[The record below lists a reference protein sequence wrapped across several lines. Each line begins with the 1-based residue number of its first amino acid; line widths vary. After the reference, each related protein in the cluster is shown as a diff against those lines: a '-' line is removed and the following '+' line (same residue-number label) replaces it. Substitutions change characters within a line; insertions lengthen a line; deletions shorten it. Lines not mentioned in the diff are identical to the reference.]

1 MIRGGQRMMH
11 NIRTVQSL
19 ARSARHLDRLNGGVE
34 HVVALMRA
42 GASLHCTHRPKSA
55 DWALSTGF
63 AVSEHVAHLV
73 IKRADIVGVGD
84 CLFGPELSQTWRFID
99 R

>member
-19 ARSARHLDRLNGGVE
+19 ARSARRLDRLNGGVE

-42 GASLHCTHRPKSA
+42 GASLHCTHRPKST
-55 DWALSTGF
+55 DWAAGF

-84 CLFGPELSQTWRFID
+84 CLFGPDSNLAFH
-99 R
+99 